1 MNKKIIGIATIA
13 LVVGIGVGYGGANAF
28 RSGVPGQN
36 MQGNF
41 SAIKGGD
48 MSGVR
53 AGGAWNGGM
62 LSGTVATKDSGSITI
77 NTKDGSSHIVL
88 ITPATSF
95 LKSVSGAQSDVSVD
109 STVIVSGMTNSDGSV
124 TAQSVQIRPADSVY
138 VGSPTQ
144 TKR

>member
-1 MNKKIIGIATIA
+1 MNKKIIGSVAVA
-13 LVVGIGVGYGGANAF
+13 LVVGIGVGYGGANVF
-28 RSGVPGQN
+28 RSGAPGQD

-53 AGGAWNGGM
+53 VGGAGNGGM
-62 LSGTVATKDSGSITI
+62 LSGTVAAKDSESITI
-77 NTKDGSSHIVL
+77 NTKDGSSHVVL

-109 STVIVSGMTNSDGSV
+109 TTIIVSGTTNSDGSV
-124 TAQSVQIRPADSVY
+124 TAQSVQIRPADSLP

-144 TKR
+144 TN